1 MDITN
6 MDKTTNTTNTT
17 NTSNTDNTSNT
28 KITNAKHCSL
38 CGGIG
43 HNKRSCPTKE
53 IDDTSV
59 RTQANA
65 VDNAEDNGENNSSD
79 CDSDYEEISI
89 SEKKMNLIKDLKI
102 AQDYSIKG
110 DVFVYWLQKNKSCSL
125 KEVKICMDDGLNPEY
140 TKLFIDCTKDFDE
153 YY

>member
-6 MDKTTNTTNTT
+6 MDRTTMD
-17 NTSNTDNTSNT
+17 NTDNTSNT
-28 KITNAKHCSL
+28 NTKSTKHCSL

-79 CDSDYEEISI
+79 SDSDYEEISI

>member
-28 KITNAKHCSL
+28 KITNTKHCSL

-110 DVFVYWLQKNKSCSL
+110 DVFVYWLHKNKSCSL

>member
-6 MDKTTNTTNTT
+6 MDRTTMDDTN
-17 NTSNTDNTSNT
+17 NTDNTTNT

-65 VDNAEDNGENNSSD
+65 VDNAV
-79 CDSDYEEISI
+79 DSDSDFEEITI
-89 SEKKMNLIKDLKI
+89 SEKKKNPQTIEYILIKTR
-102 AQDYSIKG
+102 QE
-110 DVFVYWLQKNKSCSL
+110 
-125 KEVKICMDDGLNPEY
+125 EVALNNIQMQI
-140 TKLFIDCTKDFDE
+140 L
-153 YY
+153 

>member
-6 MDKTTNTTNTT
+6 MDRITMDDTSNTTNT
-17 NTSNTDNTSNT
+17 
-28 KITNAKHCSL
+28 KIINPKHCSL

-53 IDDTSV
+53 IDDTSI
-59 RTQANA
+59 RTQANEVDNN
-65 VDNAEDNGENNSSD
+65 VDNALDN
-79 CDSDYEEISI
+79 DSDYEEITI

>member
-6 MDKTTNTTNTT
+6 MDRTTMD
-17 NTSNTDNTSNT
+17 NTDNTSNT
-28 KITNAKHCSL
+28 KITNTKHCSL

-53 IDDTSV
+53 IDDTSI

-65 VDNAEDNGENNSSD
+65 VDS
-79 CDSDYEEISI
+79 DSDYEEITI

-125 KEVKICMDDGLNPEY
+125 KEVKICMDDGLNAEY

>member
-1 MDITN
+1 MGVSKKPMDFTN
-6 MDKTTNTTNTT
+6 MDKVKT
-17 NTSNTDNTSNT
+17 
-28 KITNAKHCSL
+28 KHCSL

-53 IDDTSV
+53 IDDTSI

-65 VDNAEDNGENNSSD
+65 VDN
-79 CDSDYEEISI
+79 DSDYEEITI

>member
-6 MDKTTNTTNTT
+6 MDRTTMD
-17 NTSNTDNTSNT
+17 NTDNTSNT

-53 IDDTSV
+53 IDDTSI
-59 RTQANA
+59 RTQANE
-65 VDNAEDNGENNSSD
+65 VDNNVDNNVDS
-79 CDSDYEEISI
+79 DSDYEEITI

>member
-1 MDITN
+1 MD
-6 MDKTTNTTNTT
+6 NTTNTT
-17 NTSNTDNTSNT
+17 NTSNT
-28 KITNAKHCSL
+28 KITTTKHCSL

-65 VDNAEDNGENNSSD
+65 VDN
-79 CDSDYEEISI
+79 DSDYEEITI
-89 SEKKMNLIKDLKI
+89 SEKKLNLIKDLKI

>member
-6 MDKTTNTTNTT
+6 MDKTTMDNTT
-17 NTSNTDNTSNT
+17 NTSNTINT
-28 KITNAKHCSL
+28 KITNTKHCSL

-59 RTQANA
+59 RTQANE
-65 VDNAEDNGENNSSD
+65 VDNGGNISSD
-79 CDSDYEEISI
+79 SDYDYEEITI

-140 TKLFIDCTKDFDE
+140 TKLFINCTKDFDE

>member
-1 MDITN
+1 MDITT
-6 MDKTTNTTNTT
+6 MDRTTM
-17 NTSNTDNTSNT
+17 DNTSNT
-28 KITNAKHCSL
+28 KITNTKHCSL

-59 RTQANA
+59 RTQANE
-65 VDNAEDNGENNSSD
+65 VDN
-79 CDSDYEEISI
+79 DSDYEEISI

>member
-6 MDKTTNTTNTT
+6 MDKVKT
-17 NTSNTDNTSNT
+17 
-28 KITNAKHCSL
+28 KHCSL
-38 CGGIG
+38 CGNIG

-53 IDDTSV
+53 IDDTSI

-65 VDNAEDNGENNSSD
+65 VDNTVDN
-79 CDSDYEEISI
+79 DSDYEEITI

>member
-1 MDITN
+1 MDITT
-6 MDKTTNTTNTT
+6 MDRTTMDD
-17 NTSNTDNTSNT
+17 TSNTSNT

-65 VDNAEDNGENNSSD
+65 VDNALDN
-79 CDSDYEEISI
+79 DSDYEEITI

-125 KEVKICMDDGLNPEY
+125 KEVKICMDDGLNLEY

>member
-6 MDKTTNTTNTT
+6 MDRTTMDDTSNTKTTNT
-17 NTSNTDNTSNT
+17 
-28 KITNAKHCSL
+28 KHCSL

-59 RTQANA
+59 RTQANE
-65 VDNAEDNGENNSSD
+65 VDNGGNISS
-79 CDSDYEEISI
+79 DSDYEEITI

-110 DVFVYWLQKNKSCSL
+110 DVFVYWLQKDKSCSL

>member
-6 MDKTTNTTNTT
+6 MDRTTMDD
-17 NTSNTDNTSNT
+17 TDNTSNT

-53 IDDTSV
+53 IDDTSI
-59 RTQANA
+59 RTQANE
-65 VDNAEDNGENNSSD
+65 VDNGENNSSD
-79 CDSDYEEISI
+79 CDSDYEEITI
-89 SEKKMNLIKDLKI
+89 SEKKMNLIKDLKM

>member
-6 MDKTTNTTNTT
+6 MDRTTMDNTT
-17 NTSNTDNTSNT
+17 NTSNTKST
-28 KITNAKHCSL
+28 KHCSL

-59 RTQANA
+59 RTQANE
-65 VDNAEDNGENNSSD
+65 VDNGGNISSD
-79 CDSDYEEISI
+79 SDYDYEEITI

-110 DVFVYWLQKNKSCSL
+110 DVFVYWYHNHKSCSL

-140 TKLFIDCTKDFDE
+140 TKLFINCTKDFDE

>member
-1 MDITN
+1 MD
-6 MDKTTNTTNTT
+6 
-17 NTSNTDNTSNT
+17 NTDNTSNT
-28 KITNAKHCSL
+28 NTKSTKHCSL

-79 CDSDYEEISI
+79 SDSDYEEISI

>member
-6 MDKTTNTTNTT
+6 MDRTTMDD
-17 NTSNTDNTSNT
+17 TSNTSNT

-65 VDNAEDNGENNSSD
+65 VDNALDN
-79 CDSDYEEISI
+79 DSDYEEITI

-125 KEVKICMDDGLNPEY
+125 KEVKICMDDGLNLEY

>member
-6 MDKTTNTTNTT
+6 MDRTTMD
-17 NTSNTDNTSNT
+17 NTDNTSNT
-28 KITNAKHCSL
+28 KITNTKHCSL

-65 VDNAEDNGENNSSD
+65 VDNAVDNGENNSYDS
-79 CDSDYEEISI
+79 DSDYEEISI

>member
-6 MDKTTNTTNTT
+6 MDRTTMD
-17 NTSNTDNTSNT
+17 NTDNTSNT
-28 KITNAKHCSL
+28 NTKSTKHCSL

-59 RTQANA
+59 RTQSNA
-65 VDNAEDNGENNSSD
+65 VDNAEDNAEDNGGNNSSD
-79 CDSDYEEISI
+79 SDSDYEEISI

>member
-1 MDITN
+1 MDITTMDITN
-6 MDKTTNTTNTT
+6 MDRTTMD
-17 NTSNTDNTSNT
+17 NTDNTSNT
-28 KITNAKHCSL
+28 NTKSTKHCSL

-53 IDDTSV
+53 IDDTSI
-59 RTQANA
+59 RTQANE
-65 VDNAEDNGENNSSD
+65 VDNAVDS
-79 CDSDYEEISI
+79 DSDYEEITI

>member
-6 MDKTTNTTNTT
+6 MDRTTMDNTT
-17 NTSNTDNTSNT
+17 NTSNTNT
-28 KITNAKHCSL
+28 KSTKHCSL

-59 RTQANA
+59 RTQDNA
-65 VDNAEDNGENNSSD
+65 EDNAEDNGENNISD
-79 CDSDYEEISI
+79 SDSDYEEISI

>member
-6 MDKTTNTTNTT
+6 MDKTTNTT

-28 KITNAKHCSL
+28 KITNTKHCSL

-53 IDDTSV
+53 IDDTSI

-65 VDNAEDNGENNSSD
+65 VDS
-79 CDSDYEEISI
+79 DSDYEEITI

-110 DVFVYWLQKNKSCSL
+110 DVFVYWLHKNKSCSL

>member
-6 MDKTTNTTNTT
+6 MDRTTMDNTT
-17 NTSNTDNTSNT
+17 NTSNTKST
-28 KITNAKHCSL
+28 KHCSL

-65 VDNAEDNGENNSSD
+65 VDNAVDS
-79 CDSDYEEISI
+79 DSDYEEITI

-110 DVFVYWLQKNKSCSL
+110 DVFVYWYHNHKSCSL

-140 TKLFIDCTKDFDE
+140 TKLFINCTKDFDE

>member
-6 MDKTTNTTNTT
+6 MDRTTMDD
-17 NTSNTDNTSNT
+17 TDNTSNT

-53 IDDTSV
+53 IDDTSI

-65 VDNAEDNGENNSSD
+65 VDN
-79 CDSDYEEISI
+79 DSDYEEITI

>member
-6 MDKTTNTTNTT
+6 MDRTTMD
-17 NTSNTDNTSNT
+17 NTDNTSNT

-59 RTQANA
+59 RTQPNEVDNA
-65 VDNAEDNGENNSSD
+65 EDNAEDNGENNSSD

-102 AQDYSIKG
+102 A
-110 DVFVYWLQKNKSCSL
+110 
-125 KEVKICMDDGLNPEY
+125 
-140 TKLFIDCTKDFDE
+140 
-153 YY
+153 